1 MGKLPQR
8 PCKQRLHQQQ
18 TADNVFHS
26 VLRLHTEN
34 SAASSE
40 ELAARLSEQIGRTV
54 RADAFRQQLRRARKH
69 FAKLIVAEV
78 QQTLQDPTAEAVE
91 QELFDLDLM
100 PFVREFL

>member
-1 MGKLPQR
+1 MSETTDR
-8 PCKQRLHQQQ
+8 PTHIVAGGGSGGC
-18 TADNVFHS
+18 A
-26 VLRLHTEN
+26 
-34 SAASSE
+34 
-40 ELAARLSEQIGRTV
+40 LAARLSEQIGRTV

-78 QQTLQDPTAEAVE
+78 QQTLQNPTAEAVE